1 MIKIDTDEFE
11 QVKQILSNGENIFI
25 TGGGGVGK
33 SYLLNKLREHYKKLL
48 ILTSTTGISA
58 INIGGQTLHS
68 WAGIGLAEKPVDD
81 VVKKINRKPT
91 LKKQLCSCR
100 MLAIDE
106 ISMLDDYTMEYVDEV
121 LQQVRENS
129 KPFGGIQLILVGDF
143 FQLPPVKMRDNDSG
157 RDFCF
162 NCETWKTLN
171 LTTLLLKKVKR
182 QSEEEF
188 INALNNVRID
198 KTSND
203 DLKVFYDR
211 DYPASYEPDKD
222 ILQIFG
228 TNKDA
233 DAYNEKCFNELDTR
247 TYNFSS
253 KDLMFQYS
261 VFEDSDAY
269 ETIKLTDEAIENL
282 SFSDKKCLE
291 NFSKDCKAP
300 KELVLKE
307 GCRVMLLKNIDLAKG
322 LVNGSCG
329 TIKNLTSASI
339 DVLFDNGQRL
349 NLEPEEFDY
358 IQDGKTKIKRVQYP
372 LRLAYGITI
381 HKSQGDYYDNLS
393 YCFCSDLIN
402 EISNWKVKPDY
413 WFSGHT
419 HMSDIEEIEGIKFYS
434 NQYGYYFEDEEF
446 THYNKDLVIEVN

>member
-1 MIKIDTDEFE
+1 MLIPWKNKDNTIDEFE
-11 QVKQILSNGENIFI
+11 QVKQLLSNGENIFI

-33 SYLLNKLREHYKKLL
+33 SYLLGKLQEHYKKLL
-48 ILTSTTGISA
+48 TLTSTTGISA

-68 WAGIGLAEKPVDD
+68 WAGIGLGEKPVDD

-91 LKKQLCSCR
+91 LKKQLQSCR

-121 LQQVRENS
+121 LQQIRENS
-129 KPFGGIQLILVGDF
+129 KPFGGIQIILVGDF
-143 FQLPPVKMRDNDSG
+143 FQLPPVKMSDRESG

-162 NCETWKTLN
+162 NSKTWKNLN
-171 LTTLLLKKVKR
+171 LTIILLKKVKR
-182 QSEEEF
+182 QSEQEF

-198 KTSND
+198 KTSNE

-211 DYPASYEPDKD
+211 DYPSTYEPDKN

-247 TYNFSS
+247 PYKFSS
-253 KDLMFQYS
+253 KDLMFEYS
-261 VFEDSDAY
+261 VFEDGDATN
-269 ETIKLTDEAIENL
+269 TIKLTDETIEKL
-282 SFSDKKCLE
+282 SFTDKKCLE
-291 NFSKDCKAP
+291 NFNRDCKAP
-300 KELVLKE
+300 KELELKE
-307 GCRVMLLKNIDLAKG
+307 GCRVMLLKNIDLKKG

-329 TIKNLTSASI
+329 TIKTLTTASI

-349 NLEPEEFDY
+349 NLDPIEFDY
-358 IQDGKTKIKRVQYP
+358 NQDGKTKIKRIQYP

-381 HKSQGDYYDNLS
+381 HKSQGMTFDKLVVNFNKIFAYGQGYVALSRTRSLNGLIIKGFDHNKIVANHKVVEFYKNLEQS
-393 YCFCSDLIN
+393 TKSLI
-402 EISNWKVKPDY
+402 
-413 WFSGHT
+413 
-419 HMSDIEEIEGIKFYS
+419 
-434 NQYGYYFEDEEF
+434 FE
-446 THYNKDLVIEVN
+446 